1 MAITS
6 AQVAVTSTPAALNT
20 SNSNS
25 AQMLALKASTTGT
38 FVGPSG
44 VSVSTGIELPS
55 GTATPLVVEID
66 PGDVLFGVHAT
77 SATVQVLRIA

>member
-1 MAITS
+1 MALTS

-20 SNSNS
+20 ADPSG
-25 AQMLALKASTTGT
+25 AQTFYLKSSTTAT
-38 FVGPSG
+38 FVGPTG

-55 GTATPLVVEID
+55 GTATPLGIQLD

-77 SATVQVLRIA
+77 SATVQVLRT